1 MTCEEVRMS
10 LGVRALGAL
19 DPEEALEVD
28 RHLATCE
35 ACAAELLELEDV
47 TSFLGKVSERDVE
60 LVASPPRRVLDRLLD
75 DRARRSRRGRM
86 LLLSAASVAALVAG
100 GAVWTA
106 VTGGGP
112 QPITASAPERET
124 ASDSAASASD
134 PAASAAEQ
142 PAPLSDPNGEQ
153 TGDLGATA
161 ERNALPSPSAYPTK
175 QRKQAVAGPEF
186 TGENAADG
194 YHATILAW
202 PADDGAEL
210 AVSLRG
216 VPAGTSCRVRVVG
229 AGGRRDVTDGW
240 VVGGQE
246 ERDAFKT
253 TTALPLAGIV
263 RFDVLDDRTGEV
275 LVRVRVPGR

>member
-19 DPEEALEVD
+19 DPEEAQEVD
-28 RHLATCE
+28 RHLAGCE

-60 LVASPPRRVLDRLLD
+60 LVASPPRQVLDRLLD
-75 DRARRSRRGRM
+75 DRARRTRRGRM
-86 LLLSAASVAALVAG
+86 LLLSAASVAALVVG

-112 QPITASAPERET
+112 AMTAASAPERA
-124 ASDSAASASD
+124 ASSAASSSGAADSAAT
-134 PAASAAEQ
+134 AAEQ
-142 PAPLSDPNGEQ
+142 PVPLADQNSELRA
-153 TGDLGATA
+153 TGDP
-161 ERNALPSPSAYPTK
+161 LPSPSAMPTK
-175 QRKQAVAGPEF
+175 QKKQAVAGPEF

-210 AVSLRG
+210 AVRLRG
-216 VPAGTSCRVRVVG
+216 VPAGTPCRVRVVG
-229 AGGRRDVTDGW
+229 EGGRRDVTDGW
-240 VVGGQE
+240 VAGGAGFE

-253 TTALPLAGIV
+253 TTGLPLADIV
-263 RFDVLDDRTGEV
+263 RFEVIDERTGKV
-275 LVRVRVPGR
+275 LVRVKVPGR

>member
-28 RHLATCE
+28 NHLATCE

-60 LVASPPRRVLDRLLD
+60 LVASPPRQVLDRLLD
-75 DRARRSRRGRM
+75 ARARRTRRGRM
-86 LLLSAASVAALVAG
+86 LLLSAASVAALVVG

-106 VTGGGP
+106 VTGDGP
-112 QPITASAPERET
+112 HMTAASAPERAT
-124 ASDSAASASD
+124 SSDAAASSGPAD
-134 PAASAAEQ
+134 AAASTAEQ
-142 PAPLSDPNGEQ
+142 PAPLADQNNELRA
-153 TGDLGATA
+153 TGDP
-161 ERNALPSPSAYPTK
+161 LPSPSALPTR
-175 QRKQAVAGPEF
+175 QQKQAVAGPEF

-202 PADDGAEL
+202 PAENGTEL
-210 AVSLRG
+210 AVRLRG
-216 VPAGTSCRVRVVG
+216 VPDGTPCRVRV
-229 AGGRRDVTDGW
+229 AADGGRRDVTDGW
-240 VVGGQE
+240 VAGDDGHE

-253 TTALPLAGIV
+253 TTGLPLADIV
-263 RFDVLDDRTGEV
+263 RFDVIDDRTGKV
-275 LVRVRVPGR
+275 LVRVKVPGR